1 METPDYYAVLGIA
14 PESDEV
20 VVQASYKALM
30 RKYHPDTNKDP
41 AATARATAINQAY
54 AVLSDPVARANYDFH
69 RQAARSR
76 SQDKRPPPR
85 AGSGASANGAA
96 RVSPM
101 SPKAWQNVATGAMV
115 VVGLVIIAAIISPG
129 APRSVGTS
137 PVNSAA
143 GNLSVAQPVAA
154 GVGSEMEGAAVA
166 MDNAADAMVNASTY
180 APGGGYDRTQV
191 PVNATPTTLSF
202 KDIEAG
208 ARQFDHSL
216 ADVGMSGAKT
226 YSEKCHAAAQK
237 SNEWA
242 RYDFCTA
249 FDFAA
254 AYVDAGVVGQSGSHN
269 AYFQFMAQNALDQYE
284 AISSNTYLVQRR
296 LEAIRQAAGPAVT
309 DAINLRQASRSTISP
324 PENASK

>member
-101 SPKAWQNVATGAMV
+101 SPK
-115 VVGLVIIAAIISPG
+115 
-129 APRSVGTS
+129 
-137 PVNSAA
+137 
-143 GNLSVAQPVAA
+143 
-154 GVGSEMEGAAVA
+154 
-166 MDNAADAMVNASTY
+166 
-180 APGGGYDRTQV
+180 
-191 PVNATPTTLSF
+191 
-202 KDIEAG
+202 
-208 ARQFDHSL
+208 
-216 ADVGMSGAKT
+216 
-226 YSEKCHAAAQK
+226 
-237 SNEWA
+237 
-242 RYDFCTA
+242 
-249 FDFAA
+249 
-254 AYVDAGVVGQSGSHN
+254 
-269 AYFQFMAQNALDQYE
+269 
-284 AISSNTYLVQRR
+284 
-296 LEAIRQAAGPAVT
+296 
-309 DAINLRQASRSTISP
+309 
-324 PENASK
+324 